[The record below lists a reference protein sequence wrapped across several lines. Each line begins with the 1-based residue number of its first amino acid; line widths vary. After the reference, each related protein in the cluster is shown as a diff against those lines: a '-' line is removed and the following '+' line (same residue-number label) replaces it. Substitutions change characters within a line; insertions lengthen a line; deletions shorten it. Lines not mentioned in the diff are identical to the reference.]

1 MMRVSVIASQCLLLL
16 ALSLGPALPAFAD
29 DTETTLLLAVAV
41 AEDGMAMGADLAGSE
56 WRPSFMSESDL
67 PAGNHIFVQFKSGG
81 EISGNG
87 GCNRFFGGYTVA
99 GNTIKIGP
107 IASTRKGC
115 PGIIRLEAAF
125 FATLEAA
132 KTFQLDGS
140 TLILFDAVGTK
151 LAQFDLADAE

>member
-1 MMRVSVIASQCLLLL
+1 MRVSALASQCLLLL
-16 ALSLGPALPAFAD
+16 ALSLGLALPACAE
-29 DTETTLLLAVAV
+29 DTETMPLLAVAV
-41 AEDGMAMGADLAGSE
+41 AEDGMTIGADLAGSE

-67 PAGNHIFVQFKSGG
+67 PEGNHISVEFKPGG

-87 GCNRFFGGYTVA
+87 GCNRFFGGYTIA

-107 IASTRKGC
+107 LASTRKGC

-132 KTFQLDGS
+132 KTFQRDGS
-140 TLILFDAVGTK
+140 TLVLFDAAGIK
-151 LAQFDLADAE
+151 LAQFDQADAD